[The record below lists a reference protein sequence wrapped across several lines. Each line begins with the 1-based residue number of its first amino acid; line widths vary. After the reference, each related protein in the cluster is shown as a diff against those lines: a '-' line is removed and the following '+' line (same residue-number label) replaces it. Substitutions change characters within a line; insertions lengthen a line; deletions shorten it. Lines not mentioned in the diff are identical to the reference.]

1 MFLLIKY
8 GNVSNIHD
16 SWRESLLPLVI
27 RVFKGPKM
35 KVKVL
40 VAQPCPTLCDP
51 MDCRLPGSSVHG
63 ILQASIL
70 ERGDIPFSRE
80 SSWPRDWIHISC
92 IASRFFTIWAI
103 REAPKLRSPVC
114 FTIWSSLSQS
124 FPGLFGVI
132 EGRQDSV
139 PLNLT
144 PNKLEASDIKPG
156 S

>member
-1 MFLLIKY
+1 MFLLIKC

-40 VAQPCPTLCDP
+40 VTQPCPTLCDP
-51 MDCRLPGSSVHG
+51 MNVDCQGLCPWDSPGKHTGEGRRSLLQGIFLTQGLNPHLLHCKQILYHLSHQGSPQTEKSCVLYNLVITESV
-63 ILQASIL
+63 
-70 ERGDIPFSRE
+70 
-80 SSWPRDWIHISC
+80 
-92 IASRFFTIWAI
+92 IAW
-103 REAPKLRSPVC
+103 
-114 FTIWSSLSQS
+114 
-124 FPGLFGVI
+124 LFGVL

-144 PNKLEASDIKPG
+144 PNKLEASDTKPG

>member
-1 MFLLIKY
+1 MFTPVKD

-40 VAQPCPTLCDP
+40 VAQSCPTLWDP
-51 MDCRLPGSSVHG
+51 MDCSLPGSSVRG

-70 ERGDIPFSRE
+70 KRGDSPFSRG
-80 SSWPRDWIHISC
+80 SSWPRDWIHIFC

-103 REAPKLRSPVC
+103 REAPKWRSPVC
-114 FTIWSSLSQS
+114 FKIWSSLSQS
-124 FPGLFGVI
+124 IAWSFG
-132 EGRQDSV
+132 GNRGQDSV
-139 PLNLT
+139 PLDFI
-144 PNKLEASDIKPG
+144 PSKLEASDTKPG